1 MKLRTQRRLALGAL
15 IVVALFA
22 VAYGIYWCMGPVKEK
37 AVPDIP
43 SIAGARQPPVF
54 EA

>member
-22 VAYGIYWCMGPVKEK
+22 IAYGVYWCMGPVK
-37 AVPDIP
+37 
-43 SIAGARQPPVF
+43 
-54 EA
+54 